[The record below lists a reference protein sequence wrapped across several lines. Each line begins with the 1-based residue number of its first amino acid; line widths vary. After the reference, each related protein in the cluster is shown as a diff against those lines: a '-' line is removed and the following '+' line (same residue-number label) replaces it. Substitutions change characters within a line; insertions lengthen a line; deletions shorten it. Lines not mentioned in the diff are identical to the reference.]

1 MEGVPEA
8 IATHDLRLYSLRL
21 EIKGEF
27 ERYYGS
33 RLTRTW
39 EIFRVLVGE
48 EPEVNSRFMF

>member
-8 IATHDLRLYSLRL
+8 IATHDLRLHPLRL
-21 EIKGEF
+21 VLKGEF

-39 EIFRVLVGE
+39 EIFRVLVRE
-48 EPEVNSRFMF
+48 EPEVTSRFMF